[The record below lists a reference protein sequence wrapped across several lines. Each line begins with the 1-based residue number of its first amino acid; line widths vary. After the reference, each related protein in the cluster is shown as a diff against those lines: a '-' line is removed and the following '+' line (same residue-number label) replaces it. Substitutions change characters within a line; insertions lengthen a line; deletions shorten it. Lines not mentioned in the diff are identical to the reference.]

1 MTYFLNQSVE
11 ILIVIPI
18 VGIVYMGLLY
28 ILVVTTFFLAS
39 FVDPGIYPRGEFVLV
54 CGWCGWCVCVWVGYV
69 CVVWG
74 DSSYFQCPSVMLF
87 DILGS
92 QPTRSDVFLRNI
104 ARLLDFTLYIHT
116 VHCTCIVQ

>member
-1 MTYFLNQSVE
+1 MRNLMTYFLNQSVE

-54 CGWCGWCVCVWVGYV
+54 CGWCVCVCVLCG
-69 CVVWG
+69 G
-74 DSSYFQCPSVMLF
+74 TLHTFSVHL
-87 DILGS
+87 
-92 QPTRSDVFLRNI
+92 
-104 ARLLDFTLYIHT
+104 
-116 VHCTCIVQ
+116 